1 MYVRIYVTKVMLE
14 SDYSSH
20 LDLRQIDH
28 KGDRGIK
35 LDQDPMANFRA
46 NGFESHHSITNF
58 HF

>member
-1 MYVRIYVTKVMLE
+1 MLE

-28 KGDRGIK
+28 EGERGIK
-35 LDQDPMANFRA
+35 LDQDPTANFHV
-46 NGFESHHSITNF
+46 NGFESYHNITNF

>member
-1 MYVRIYVTKVMLE
+1 MVE

-35 LDQDPMANFRA
+35 LDQDPMAKFCV
-46 NGFESHHSITNF
+46 NGFENYQSIKNF

>member
-1 MYVRIYVTKVMLE
+1 MLE

-35 LDQDPMANFRA
+35 LYQDPMANFHA
-46 NGFESHHSITNF
+46 NGFESLHSITDF